1 MPLGIYE
8 RDEYNRLWAS
18 TSPIFIRQAG
28 EPILLEGFMET
39 STLPTLH
46 PLRLGELLDQAVRL
60 YRRNFT
66 AFVGIIA
73 IVFIPYSLIQV
84 ISSTFYL
91 FNVETLQADPESIFT
106 SAGYWLSFLGILLSA
121 ILYFIFVTGLGMAA
135 LTNAIARTYLG
146 QKTGI
151 LEAYQQLGPSS
162 FKLLIAL
169 ILFGLLSMA
178 ASIWM
183 IVPIVGWLTGPGILI
198 FLGGVV
204 GQIIPAIVVIENLG
218 GMQSIARAWDLSRR
232 RFWWLLGFS
241 VIVYLLN
248 LLVVSGPTLLISSLI
263 SVLIGQV
270 DALSNNAS
278 IISTLVSSVAGNLI
292 NLLVLPIILIAW
304 TLVYFDLRV
313 RTEGF
318 DLALATLQTAEGESV
333 DMSSLP
339 TAAPVQNWLTGDDI
353 GKFAVISLVLIGI
366 YALLVA
372 MVVGLALLMGAAFS
386 GGF

>member
-1 MPLGIYE
+1 
-8 RDEYNRLWAS
+8 
-18 TSPIFIRQAG
+18 
-28 EPILLEGFMET
+28 MET
-39 STLPTLH
+39 STLPMLH

-60 YRRNFT
+60 YRRNFIT
-66 AFVGIIA
+66 FVGIVA
-73 IVFIPYSLIQV
+73 VVFIPYSLIQV
-84 ISSTFYL
+84 VSSTFYL

-106 SAGYWLSFLGILLSA
+106 SAGYWLSFLGILLSG
-121 ILYFIFVTGLGMAA
+121 ILYFIFVTGLGTAA

-146 QKTGI
+146 QKTSI
-151 LEAYQQLGPSS
+151 LESYQQLGSSS

-169 ILFGLLSMA
+169 FLFGLLSMA
-178 ASIWM
+178 AFIWM
-183 IVPIVGWLTGPGILI
+183 IVPIVGWLTGPGMLI
-198 FLGGVV
+198 FMGGVV
-204 GQIIPAIVVIENLG
+204 GQIIPAIVVIEKLG
-218 GMQSIARAWDLSRR
+218 AMESISRAWDLSRR

-263 SVLIGQV
+263 SVVLGQV
-270 DALSNNAS
+270 DALSNNAYL
-278 IISTLVSSVAGNLI
+278 ISTLVSSVAGNLI

-318 DLALATLQTAEGESV
+318 DLALATLQTPEGETT

-339 TAAPVQNWLTGDDI
+339 TAAPVKNWLTGDDI
-353 GKFAVISLVLIGI
+353 GKFAVISLVVIGI

-372 MVVGLALLMGAAFS
+372 VFVGLALFIGSAF
-386 GGF
+386 GGGL